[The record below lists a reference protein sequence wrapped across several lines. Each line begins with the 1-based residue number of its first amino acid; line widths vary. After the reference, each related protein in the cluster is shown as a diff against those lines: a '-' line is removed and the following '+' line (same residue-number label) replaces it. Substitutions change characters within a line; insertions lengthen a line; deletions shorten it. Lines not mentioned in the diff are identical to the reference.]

1 MAIEVFNR
9 YEYKYKI
16 SQKQFLQVLE
26 VLDEH
31 MRLDAYNV
39 GRRPYT
45 IANIYFDT
53 SDDHLVRASLNKPEY
68 KEKLRLRSYGVPV
81 SDAKVYLEIKKKFKG
96 MVNKRRTTLRLEE
109 AYRFVSSGMI
119 PERMAYM
126 NPQVMQEIA
135 YFLKL
140 YDLSPKLYLAYDRIA
155 YFENGNNDLRISFDQ
170 NIRSRRY
177 DLKLELGDYGTLLLP
192 EDTVLMEIKTSRA
205 MPIWLA
211 NMLSKLEI
219 RRISFSKYGSEF
231 KRYIGSI
238 ATEQEHYR
246 AVI

>member
-9 YEYKYKI
+9 YEYKYQI
-16 SQKQFLQVLE
+16 NRKQFLQVSD

-39 GRRPYT
+39 ERQPYT

-53 SDDHLVRASLNKPEY
+53 PDDHLVRTSLNKPEY
-68 KEKLRLRSYGVPV
+68 KEKLRLRAYGVPV
-81 SDAKVYLEIKKKFKG
+81 PDAKVFLEIKKKFKG

-109 AYRFVSSGMI
+109 AYRFVSSGRV

-135 YFLKL
+135 YFLQL

-177 DLKLELGDYGTLLLP
+177 DLKLEMGDYGMPLLP

-211 NMLSKLEI
+211 NMLSELEI

-231 KRYIGSI
+231 KRYIGTFS
-238 ATEQEHYR
+238 TEQEYYR